1 MDDNFNIENTMQN
14 NNLNLSQNLDT
25 SLNQVQENFLQSKFG
40 NIINTALDVGI
51 NAVAPNFL
59 ENQII
64 DVKNALFEEGFK
76 AAINEAINSSINL
89 GKSAIGIFT
98 GEFENINQIE
108 QAVKKG
114 GMLDSISS
122 IIDNVIDFAK
132 DNNILDKDLAKV
144 ISEGK
149 KVIIKNVSDDLKNE
163 LSSQISSVEKLNNYC
178 EKWNEAYNN
187 KDLESMNKN
196 FNKIE
201 KQLEDI
207 VPLENI
213 INKAREI
220 ENLQNLITNNG
231 GNFDISNEKLE
242 LVKLL

>member
-144 ISEGK
+144 ISAGK

-178 EKWNEAYNN
+178 EKWTEAYNN

-231 GNFDISNEKLE
+231 GNFDITNEKLE

>member
-1 MDDNFNIENTMQN
+1 
-14 NNLNLSQNLDT
+14 
-25 SLNQVQENFLQSKFG
+25 
-40 NIINTALDVGI
+40 
-51 NAVAPNFL
+51 
-59 ENQII
+59 
-64 DVKNALFEEGFK
+64 
-76 AAINEAINSSINL
+76 
-89 GKSAIGIFT
+89 
-98 GEFENINQIE
+98 
-108 QAVKKG
+108 
-114 GMLDSISS
+114 MLDSISS

-144 ISEGK
+144 ISAGK

-178 EKWNEAYNN
+178 EKWTEAYNN

>member
-1 MDDNFNIENTMQN
+1 MDDNFNIENTLQN

-64 DVKNALFEEGFK
+64 DIKNALFEEGFK

-144 ISEGK
+144 ISAGK

-178 EKWNEAYNN
+178 EKWTEAYNN
-187 KDLESMNKN
+187 KDLDSMNKN